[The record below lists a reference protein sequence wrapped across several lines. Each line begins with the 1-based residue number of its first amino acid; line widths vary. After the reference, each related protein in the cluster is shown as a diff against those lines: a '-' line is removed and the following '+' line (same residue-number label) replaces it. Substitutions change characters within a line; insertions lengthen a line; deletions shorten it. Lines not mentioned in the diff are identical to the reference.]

1 MADGVSSINGSSNT
15 YGVSGTSSYDPT
27 QRLQQLFEKLSGGSD
42 SISSSQL
49 TSFLQK
55 MQSNQP
61 PPPPDGD
68 SDQDS
73 TTSTDATSS
82 TTSSTTTAASSAL
95 SNFQTS
101 SDGSISESQFV
112 AGMEKMHGSHR
123 PPPPPSDGDSSST
136 SASSS
141 ADGKSKLF
149 AELLS
154 ALQNSGSTS
163 STDSNSSSTDNSST
177 DNLFASLDS
186 NGDGNVSKTELQSFL
201 DNINQQMNQGTT
213 YSTDGTS
220 SSGTTDSLLNIQ
232 A

>member
-1 MADGVSSINGSSNT
+1 M
-15 YGVSGTSSYDPT
+15 
-27 QRLQQLFEKLSGGSD
+27 EKLHA
-42 SISSSQL
+42 SQVG
-49 TSFLQK
+49 K
-55 MQSNQP
+55 NPP

-68 SDQDS
+68 G
-73 TTSTDATSS
+73 
-82 TTSSTTTAASSAL
+82 
-95 SNFQTS
+95 
-101 SDGSISESQFV
+101 DGS
-112 AGMEKMHGSHR
+112 
-123 PPPPPSDGDSSST
+123 DDSST

-163 STDSNSSSTDNSST
+163 STDSSSTDSSTSDNSST

-186 NGDGNVSKTELQSFL
+186 NGDGSVSKAELQTFL

-220 SSGTTDSLLNIQ
+220 TSGSTDPLLSIQ